1 MKGILL
7 YFCIII
13 LIFKITERGNE
24 FSHDIEYL
32 MVEIL
37 RNKEKNTTFLCIYT
51 NLLDYTWNT
60 IVCDFFNFAF
70 QNSILPVINRPTTV
84 TKTNATV
91 IDQILTNSVIDSP
104 LHSGIIKTDI
114 SDHFAVFY

>member
-1 MKGILL
+1 M
-7 YFCIII
+7 
-13 LIFKITERGNE
+13 
-24 FSHDIEYL
+24 
-32 MVEIL
+32 
-37 RNKEKNTTFLCIYT
+37 
-51 NLLDYTWNT
+51 
-60 IVCDFFNFAF
+60 
-70 QNSILPVINRPTTV
+70 NRPTKG